1 MGDFTVIV
9 IDASTALPVPMALVQ
24 MRNMDMNAYW
34 EGYTD
39 ARGNFVAAEVLAG
52 SYWINV
58 IKSKYQPYSITLN
71 AGPGGAL
78 MAGLIPEGG
87 LPPEPPTPPVPVV
100 TPAALVSIVGSVI
113 VGLILVL

>member
-9 IDASTALPVPMALVQ
+9 IDASTALPVSMAFVQ
-24 MRNMDMNAYW
+24 MRNMVTNTYW

-39 ARGNFVAAEVLAG
+39 TEGKFVATEVLAG
-52 SYWINV
+52 SYWINIV
-58 IKSKYQPYSITLN
+58 KSKYQTYSITLN

-87 LPPEPPTPPVPVV
+87 MPPSPPPPPPAS
-100 TPAALVSIVGSVI
+100 TPAGLTVVVGSLIVGF
-113 VGLILVL
+113 ILVM